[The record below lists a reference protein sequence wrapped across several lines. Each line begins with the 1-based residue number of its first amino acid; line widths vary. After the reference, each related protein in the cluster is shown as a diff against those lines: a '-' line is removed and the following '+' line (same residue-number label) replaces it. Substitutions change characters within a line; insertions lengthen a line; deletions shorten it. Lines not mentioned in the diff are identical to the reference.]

1 MTNLTLLILIF
12 VFWVVFYGMF
22 DSYAKNEWKNYGRK
36 FDGYGKLALFCSVI
50 FVLMINA
57 ALDWIGIL

>member
-1 MTNLTLLILIF
+1 MSNLTFLILVLVGWF
-12 VFWVVFYGMF
+12 VFYGMF
-22 DSYAKNEWKNYGRK
+22 DSLAQKEWKNYGRK
-36 FDGYGKLALFCSVI
+36 IDGYGKLALFCSVI